1 MISFVLHAGR
11 EKSLLRH
18 HPWIFSKAVDKVLTD
33 ARADAPVKDKKEIKS
48 GTLCQVLSSELK
60 FLCYAHFSPYSQI
73 MLRAI
78 SFRQEDRIDYDFIKG
93 RIASA
98 MARRGALKIRGD
110 HGIRLVSAEG
120 DYMPGLIVD
129 RFNNVISVAISS
141 SGMESCYNH
150 IFRALHELNPDC
162 YLYERS
168 DAKSRS
174 KENLPLRAGLV
185 DPEDLSPA
193 YNLKDKAGN
202 GLKDSK
208 QITSVKRI
216 VTDADS
222 ASQSAADGA
231 AAAAVG
237 SASSSVGAASPSAC
251 TSSSAVGAASTSENL
266 SERISLDEAI
276 PDTLFVLERGLVEI
290 PIDVKHGHKTGGY
303 LDQRQSRYHT
313 YELCKTFKALSED
326 GKTGPTVLNCFSYTG
341 GFSLHALKGGAKA
354 VFNVDVSD
362 NALNAARQG
371 VVHNH
376 LDPGRCKFINKD
388 VFEYL
393 RQEVKKGTKFD
404 IVILDPP
411 KFAENKSNLVSACRG
426 YQDINRLGMQLVRS
440 GGRLLT
446 FSCSGLM
453 TEDLFQ
459 KIIADAALEA
469 NVEAQ
474 LVTTLRQD
482 IDHVV
487 SLPCPETFYLKGFEI
502 LIN

>member
-33 ARADAPVKDKKEIKS
+33 ARADAPVIDKKEIKS

-216 VTDADS
+216 VTDADK
-222 ASQSAADGA
+222 ASQSATD
-231 AAAAVG
+231 
-237 SASSSVGAASPSAC
+237 
-251 TSSSAVGAASTSENL
+251 GAASTSENL
-266 SERISLDEAI
+266 GERISLDEAI

-313 YELCKTFKALSED
+313 YELCKTFKALSKD

>member
-48 GTLCQVLSSELK
+48 GTLCRVLSSELK

-78 SFRQEDRIDYDFIKG
+78 SFRKEDRIDYDFIKG

-98 MARRGALKIRGD
+98 IARRGALKIRGD

-222 ASQSAADGA
+222 ASQSADAGA
-231 AAAAVG
+231 
-237 SASSSVGAASPSAC
+237 ASSSD
-251 TSSSAVGAASTSENL
+251 GAASTSQNL

-303 LDQRQSRYHT
+303 LDQRQSAAHT
-313 YELCKTFKALSED
+313 YELCKTFKALSEIKRPCSIASPHSD
-326 GKTGPTVLNCFSYTG
+326 FV
-341 GFSLHALKGGAKA
+341 HALE
-354 VFNVDVSD
+354 
-362 NALNAARQG
+362 R
-371 VVHNH
+371 
-376 LDPGRCKFINKD
+376 
-388 VFEYL
+388 
-393 RQEVKKGTKFD
+393 
-404 IVILDPP
+404 
-411 KFAENKSNLVSACRG
+411 
-426 YQDINRLGMQLVRS
+426 
-440 GGRLLT
+440 
-446 FSCSGLM
+446 
-453 TEDLFQ
+453 
-459 KIIADAALEA
+459 
-469 NVEAQ
+469 
-474 LVTTLRQD
+474 
-482 IDHVV
+482 
-487 SLPCPETFYLKGFEI
+487 PC
-502 LIN
+502 

>member
-216 VTDADS
+216 VTFADS
-222 ASQSAADGA
+222 ASQSTAD
-231 AAAAVG
+231 
-237 SASSSVGAASPSAC
+237 
-251 TSSSAVGAASTSENL
+251 GAASTSEKL

>member
-33 ARADAPVKDKKEIKS
+33 ARADAPVIDKKEINS

-78 SFRQEDRIDYDFIKG
+78 SFRKEDRIDYDFIKG

-222 ASQSAADGA
+222 ASQSAAD
-231 AAAAVG
+231 
-237 SASSSVGAASPSAC
+237 SLN
-251 TSSSAVGAASTSENL
+251 TL

>member
-78 SFRQEDRIDYDFIKG
+78 SFKQEDRIDYDFIKG

-222 ASQSAADGA
+222 ASQSADA
-231 AAAAVG
+231 
-237 SASSSVGAASPSAC
+237 
-251 TSSSAVGAASTSENL
+251 GAASTSENL
-266 SERISLDEAI
+266 GERISLDEAI

>member
-1 MISFVLHAGR
+1 MISFVLHEGR

-18 HPWIFSKAVDKVLTD
+18 HPWIFSKAVDKVQTD
-33 ARADAPVKDKKEIKS
+33 AKADAPVKDKKEIKS
-48 GTLCQVLSSELK
+48 GTLCQVVSSDYK

-78 SFRQEDRIDYDFIKG
+78 SFNQEDRIDYEFIKG
-93 RIASA
+93 RIAA
-98 MARRGALKIRGD
+98 AINRRAALPLRGD
-110 HGIRLVSAEG
+110 KGIRLVSAEG

-141 SGMESCYNH
+141 SGMESCYAH
-150 IFRALHELNPDC
+150 IFRALHELQPDC

-168 DAKSRS
+168 DAKSRT
-174 KENLPLRAGLV
+174 KENLPLRSGLV
-185 DPEDLSPA
+185 DPDDLSAA

-216 VTDADS
+216 PAADAAAADS
-222 ASQSAADGA
+222 A
-231 AAAAVG
+231 
-237 SASSSVGAASPSAC
+237 ASTDATAN
-251 TSSSAVGAASTSENL
+251 TASTSNASSAAL
-266 SERISLDEAI
+266 ADDRISLDEAI
-276 PDTLFVLERGLVEI
+276 PDTLFVMERGLVEI
-290 PIDVKHGHKTGGY
+290 PIDVKNGHKTGGY

-313 YELCKTFKALSED
+313 YELCKTLKALSED

-354 VFNVDVSD
+354 VYNVDVSD
-362 NALNAARQG
+362 NALNAARAG

-426 YQDINRLGMQLVRS
+426 YQDINRLGMQLVRP

-469 NVEAQ
+469 NVDAQ
-474 LVTTLRQD
+474 LITTLRQD
-482 IDHVV
+482 IDHIV
-487 SLPCPETFYLKGFEI
+487 SLPCPESFYLKGFEI
-502 LIN
+502 LVN

>member
-222 ASQSAADGA
+222 ASQSADA
-231 AAAAVG
+231 
-237 SASSSVGAASPSAC
+237 
-251 TSSSAVGAASTSENL
+251 GAASTSENL

>member
-1 MISFVLHAGR
+1 MISFVLHSGR

-222 ASQSAADGA
+222 ASLSAAD
-231 AAAAVG
+231 
-237 SASSSVGAASPSAC
+237 SSN
-251 TSSSAVGAASTSENL
+251 TL

>member
-1 MISFVLHAGR
+1 MISFVLHEGR

-18 HPWIFSKAVDKVLTD
+18 HPWIFSKAVDKVQTD
-33 ARADAPVKDKKEIKS
+33 AKADAPVKDKKEIKS
-48 GTLCQVLSSELK
+48 GTLCQVVSSDYK

-78 SFRQEDRIDYDFIKG
+78 SFNQEDRIDYEFIKG
-93 RIASA
+93 RIAA
-98 MARRGALKIRGD
+98 AINRRAALPLRGD
-110 HGIRLVSAEG
+110 KGIRLVSAEG

-141 SGMESCYNH
+141 SGMESCYAH
-150 IFRALHELNPDC
+150 IFRALHELQPDC

-168 DAKSRS
+168 DAKSRT
-174 KENLPLRAGLV
+174 KENLPLRSGLV
-185 DPEDLSPA
+185 DPDDLSAA

-216 VTDADS
+216 PAADAAAATASASTDA
-222 ASQSAADGA
+222 AATTNA
-231 AAAAVG
+231 AAAAL
-237 SASSSVGAASPSAC
+237 ADD
-251 TSSSAVGAASTSENL
+251 
-266 SERISLDEAI
+266 RISLDEAI
-276 PDTLFVLERGLVEI
+276 PDTLFVMERGLVEI
-290 PIDVKHGHKTGGY
+290 PIDVKNGHKTGGY

-313 YELCKTFKALSED
+313 YELCKTLKSLSED

-354 VFNVDVSD
+354 VYNVDVSD
-362 NALNAARQG
+362 NALNAARAG

-426 YQDINRLGMQLVRS
+426 YQDINRLGMQLVRP

-469 NVEAQ
+469 NVDAQ
-474 LVTTLRQD
+474 LITTLRQD
-482 IDHVV
+482 IDHIV
-487 SLPCPETFYLKGFEI
+487 SLPCPESFYLKGFEI
-502 LIN
+502 LVN

>member
-1 MISFVLHAGR
+1 MITFVLHEGR
-11 EKSLLRH
+11 EKSLLRR
-18 HPWIFSKAVDKVLTD
+18 HPWIFSKAVACVKQD
-33 ARADAPVKDKKEIKS
+33 ASADAAEIAKSEVKA
-48 GTLCQVLSSELK
+48 GTLCKVVSSDYS
-60 FLCYAHFSPYSQI
+60 FLCYAHFSPQSQI
-73 MLRAI
+73 LLRAI
-78 SFRQEDRIDYDFIKG
+78 SFNESDVIDYDFIKE
-93 RIASA
+93 RLKKAIE
-98 MARRGALKIRGD
+98 RRAIHKVRGD
-110 HGIRLVSAEG
+110 HGVRLVAAEG
-120 DYMPGLIVD
+120 DYLPGLIVD
-129 RFNNVISVAISS
+129 KFNNVISVAITST
-141 SGMESCYNH
+141 GMEACYEH
-150 IFRALHELNPDC
+150 IFKALHELNPDC

-168 DAKSRS
+168 DAKSRA

-185 DPEDLSPA
+185 DPADISKA

-208 QITSVKRI
+208 QITEVNSVDPDKL
-216 VTDADS
+216 
-222 ASQSAADGA
+222 GHK
-231 AAAAVG
+231 
-237 SASSSVGAASPSAC
+237 
-251 TSSSAVGAASTSENL
+251 
-266 SERISLDEAI
+266 ISLDEAI

-290 PIDVKHGHKTGGY
+290 PIDVKNGHKTGGY

-313 YELCKTFKALSED
+313 YELCKAMKAMSDD

-341 GFSLHALKGGAKA
+341 GFGLLALKGGAKA
-354 VFNVDVSD
+354 VYNIDVSEH
-362 NALNAARQG
+362 ALAAAKDG

-411 KFAENKSNLVSACRG
+411 KFAESKSNLVSACRG
-426 YQDINRLGMQLVRS
+426 YQDINRLGMQLVRP

-469 NVEAQ
+469 KVEAQ

-482 IDHVV
+482 IDHLVA
-487 SLPCPETFYLKGFEI
+487 LPCPESFYLKGFEV

>member
-33 ARADAPVKDKKEIKS
+33 ARADAPVIDKKEIKS

-222 ASQSAADGA
+222 ASQSAAD
-231 AAAAVG
+231 
-237 SASSSVGAASPSAC
+237 SLN
-251 TSSSAVGAASTSENL
+251 TL

>member
-33 ARADAPVKDKKEIKS
+33 ARADAPVIDKKEIKS

-231 AAAAVG
+231 AM
-237 SASSSVGAASPSAC
+237 
-251 TSSSAVGAASTSENL
+251 TSENL

>member
-33 ARADAPVKDKKEIKS
+33 ARADAPVIDKKEIKS

-185 DPEDLSPA
+185 DPEDLSSA

-216 VTDADS
+216 VTFADS
-222 ASQSAADGA
+222 ASQSAAD
-231 AAAAVG
+231 
-237 SASSSVGAASPSAC
+237 SLN
-251 TSSSAVGAASTSENL
+251 TL

>member
-216 VTDADS
+216 VNDTD
-222 ASQSAADGA
+222 SAADGA
-231 AAAAVG
+231 AD
-237 SASSSVGAASPSAC
+237 SSN
-251 TSSSAVGAASTSENL
+251 TL

>member
-185 DPEDLSPA
+185 DPKDLSPA

-216 VTDADS
+216 VTNSDS

-231 AAAAVG
+231 A
-237 SASSSVGAASPSAC
+237 STSVC
-251 TSSSAVGAASTSENL
+251 AASTSENL

-371 VVHNH
+371 VLHNH

-482 IDHVV
+482 IDHIV